1 MIYII
6 VLLFIEFLF
15 KPRIDVTRD
24 KKILLW
30 YGRSLKRKYFIL
42 FEP

>member
-15 KPRIDVTRD
+15 KPRIDITID

>member
-1 MIYII
+1 MIYLII
-6 VLLFIEFLF
+6 VLIIEFLF
-15 KPRIDVTRD
+15 KPRLDITID

-30 YGRSLKRKYFIL
+30 YGRSLKRNYIIL